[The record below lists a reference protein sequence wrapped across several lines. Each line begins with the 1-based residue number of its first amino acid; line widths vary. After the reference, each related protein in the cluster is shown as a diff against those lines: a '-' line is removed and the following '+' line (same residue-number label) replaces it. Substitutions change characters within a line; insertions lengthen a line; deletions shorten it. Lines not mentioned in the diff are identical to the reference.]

1 VGKLIRIHWFIGI
14 SSILLFGWAGPAITG
29 APAPIPASSGPHP
42 EHLVANLGDFKFENG
57 DIVKDFKVSYVT
69 HGKLNRKKDNVI
81 LAMQHYFGD
90 HHDYDFLIG
99 PGKALDTNKYFIV
112 ATDFIASA
120 GIRQDITTGP
130 TNSGLKMEFPPIT
143 GRDWVEA
150 DYRLLKEYLGFD
162 RILAVIG
169 GSIGAMNAF
178 QFAVSYPDFA
188 RGVIPIAGSPVT
200 NPQVKAMLRSF
211 MNIIS
216 LDAGWYNGN
225 YIDNPTVGVTTAL
238 MTYIPALTITT
249 QWFAENLKSKEKY
262 RKWEKFFYEYWT
274 IYAPQDARDLYYQTQ
289 AWSNYD
295 VGSTPG
301 FDGDVEL
308 ALRSIKAQVL
318 MIATKIDMSF
328 PIEDVMHYNQFVP
341 NLAYVEYD
349 SPLGHSAF
357 VVDPEMVKFESREIA
372 KFLANLQ

>member
-1 VGKLIRIHWFIGI
+1 MGKLMGIHWFIGI
-14 SSILLFGWAGPAITG
+14 FSILLFGWAGPAITG
-29 APAPIPASSGPHP
+29 APAPPPVSGGSHP
-42 EHLVANLGDFKFENG
+42 EHLIANLGEFQFENG
-57 DIVKDFKVSYVT
+57 EVLKDFKVSYVT

-81 LAMQHYFGD
+81 LVMQHYFGD
-90 HHDYDFLIG
+90 HHDYDVLIG

-120 GIRQDITTGP
+120 SIRQDITTGP

-143 GRDWVEA
+143 GRDWVKA

-178 QFAVSYPDFA
+178 QFAISYPDFA
-188 RGVIPIAGSPVT
+188 RGVIPIAGTPVT
-200 NPQVKAMLRSF
+200 NPQVKAQLRSL

-216 LDAGWYNGN
+216 MDAGWYNGN
-225 YIDNPTVGVTTAL
+225 YINNPTVGVTTAL
-238 MTYIPALTITT
+238 MTYSSSFLFTT

-262 RKWEKFFYEYWT
+262 REWEEFFYEHWT
-274 IYAPQDARDLYYQTQ
+274 IHAPQDARDFYYQTL

-301 FDGDVEL
+301 FDGDSEM

-318 MIATKIDMSF
+318 VIAIKIDRSF
-328 PIEDVMHYNQFVP
+328 PIEDVMHYNQFIP
-341 NLAYVEYD
+341 NLTYVEFE
-349 SPLGHSAF
+349 SPMGHGAF
-357 VVDPEMVKFESREIA
+357 IDDPETVKLESREIA
-372 KFLANLQ
+372 KFLARLR

>member
-1 VGKLIRIHWFIGI
+1 MGKLIWSRWFIGI
-14 SSILLFGWAGPAITG
+14 FSILLFGWAGPAITG

-42 EHLVANLGDFKFENG
+42 EHQIANLGEFQFENG
-57 DIVKDFKVSYVT
+57 EVVNDFKVSYVT
-69 HGKLNRKKDNVI
+69 HGKLNRKRDNVI
-81 LAMQHYFGD
+81 LALQHYFGD

-99 PGKALDTNKYFIV
+99 PGKALDTDKYFIV

-120 GIRQDITTGP
+120 GLRQDITTGP

-143 GRDWVEA
+143 GRDWVKA

-188 RGVIPIAGSPVT
+188 RGVIPIAGTPVT
-200 NPQVKAMLRSF
+200 NPQVKAMLRSL
-211 MNIIS
+211 MSIIS
-216 LDAGWYNGN
+216 LDASWYNGD
-225 YIDNPTVGVTTAL
+225 YINNPTVGVTTAL
-238 MTYIPALTITT
+238 MSYVPTFGYTT
-249 QWFAENLKSKEKY
+249 QWFAENLKSKEQY
-262 RKWEKFFYEYWT
+262 RKWEIAVYEYWT
-274 IYAPQDARDLYYQTQ
+274 IHAPQDARDFYYQTQ

-301 FDGDVEL
+301 FDGDLEM

-318 MIATKIDMSF
+318 MIASKIDMSF
-328 PIEDVMHYNQFVP
+328 PIEDVVHYNQFVP
-341 NLAYVEYD
+341 NLTYVEFE
-349 SPLGHSAF
+349 SPVGHAAF
-357 VVDPEMVKFESREIA
+357 VEDPEMVEFESREIA
-372 KFLANLQ
+372 KFLANLR